1 MREEYGSLSKA
12 GEKNEKWATI
22 LSKVVE
28 TSEASGREGAMRAG
42 EKIRDRFWTLS
53 KVGGKKAH
61 TTLAGR
67 RMNENTRCTSGRKFS
82 PFEMV
87 QRIA

>member
-28 TSEASGREGAMRAG
+28 TSEASGREGGRAG

-53 KVGGKKAH
+53 KVGGKKLIRH
-61 TTLAGR
+61 SLAA
-67 RMNENTRCTSGRKFS
+67 E
-82 PFEMV
+82 
-87 QRIA
+87 